1 MLTSEP
7 TANGAPILS
16 FDILNQGHNRELH
29 VSAAR
34 SEDLSDFAG
43 EIHASGSELL
53 LVGELNSQNASAVR
67 KHLTWLNPK
76 PIGLALS
83 AGVGDRLGLATS
95 GHARAFSNFGPGVLP
110 VFAQQS
116 AREMHRLYRTAQEVM
131 DDATFGLVESSWRG
145 RIGSDADHLKSIED
159 IDSCLGAGFTMFT
172 LDPGDS
178 VAIVPANFNGKLE
191 HLPWEEL
198 EDNETSMISR
208 FVGKVFALKE
218 GSISL
223 TDDDVRRAAFKYSAA
238 IALVVSM
245 YRHLMLKATH
255 EVEVEIAIDETS
267 EVTTLGE
274 HIFIATELKRLG
286 VSWVSFAPRY
296 IDGFEKAIEFKG
308 SIEHL
313 EENLKGHFAIA
324 QAFGPYKLS
333 IHTGSDKFGIYS
345 MAYDVCN
352 GLLHLKTS
360 GTSYLEA
367 LTVCAKF
374 NPELFRKIYQIS
386 CDSYAKSRASYQ
398 VSADLKNAP
407 LVTSLHDH
415 DLQELLKTEGTR
427 QILHVG
433 YGEALALRD
442 STGDFV
448 LRNALKLCLIQH
460 KQDYD
465 QAIELHIGRHLSLLS
480 KST

>member
-1 MLTSEP
+1 MLKSDPITD
-7 TANGAPILS
+7 GAPILS
-16 FDILNQGHNRELH
+16 LDVINRGHSRELH

-34 SEDLSDFAG
+34 TEDLSDFTG
-43 EIHASGSELL
+43 DIHGSGSELI
-53 LVGELNSQNASAVR
+53 LVGKLNSHNASAVR

-76 PIGLALS
+76 PIGLAIS

-95 GHARAFSNFGPGVLP
+95 GHARAFSKYGQGVVP

-145 RIGSDADHLKSIED
+145 RIGSDADHLKTIED
-159 IDSCLGAGFTMFT
+159 IDSCLSAGFTMFT

-178 VAIVPANFNGKLE
+178 VAIVPANFNGKLD

-198 EDNETSMISR
+198 EDSETSMIR
-208 FVGKVFALKE
+208 RYIGKVFALKE
-218 GSISL
+218 SSISL
-223 TDDDVRRAAFKYSAA
+223 TDEDVRRAAFKYSAA
-238 IALVVSM
+238 VALVVSM
-245 YRHLMLKATH
+245 YRHLMLKATY

-274 HIFIATELKRLG
+274 HIFIATELIRLG

-308 SIEHL
+308 NIEHL
-313 EENLKGHFAIA
+313 AVNLKGHFAIA

-345 MAYDVCN
+345 MAYEVCN

-367 LTVCAKF
+367 LSVCARF
-374 NPELFRKIYQIS
+374 EPELFRKIYQIS

-398 VSADLKNAP
+398 VSADLNSAP
-407 LVTSLHDH
+407 QVASLHDD
-415 DLQELLKTEGTR
+415 DLQELLNAEGTR

-442 STGDFV
+442 STGDFG
-448 LRNALKLCLIQH
+448 LRNALKFALIQH

-465 QAIELHIGRHLSLLS
+465 QTIELHIGRHLSLLR